1 MLDDF
6 DRAFLVLLLKAVK
19 GMKESSTYQEIFREG
34 FEKGM
39 REAMGKFHGVEARAF
54 LLRSA
59 ARILGEPDAATLL
72 TLEAITETRD
82 LYELIDRILD
92 SQVGSWSEL
101 LGAAT

>member
-1 MLDDF
+1 
-6 DRAFLVLLLKAVK
+6 
-19 GMKESSTYQEIFREG
+19 
-34 FEKGM
+34 
-39 REAMGKFHGVEARAF
+39 
-54 LLRSA
+54 
-59 ARILGEPDAATLL
+59 LL